1 METYISHKVKIEQ
14 GQLCNFA
21 VIICGWVWNVNVCM
35 YTRFFFTLVNDDA
48 PGGPI
53 SDESP
58 GTYNYQYYQNL
69 QLSILSD
76 HFPARPHQLLLLH
89 PLWSILINCFKITS
103 LVSPTVL
110 SDRFFLVRFWSRLTS
125 QHWISFLN
133 NNHGFVITKFWA
145 DLIQET
151 TACLRI
157 ITLSQKVAAS
167 WYFATTIW
175 FANWSQYTSWPSWDN
190 AGVSEALSK
199 HILVLGMMNNN
210 HQQKSESSPP
220 WRHETACARSW
231 KYFNVFKQIYIW

>member
-1 METYISHKVKIEQ
+1 METYISHKVKIKQ

-21 VIICGWVWNVNVCM
+21 VIIFGGVWNVN
-35 YTRFFFTLVNDDA
+35 TRFFLLWSTMTLQEA
-48 PGGPI
+48 PFQTSLLVLTTI
-53 SDESP
+53 NTIN
-58 GTYNYQYYQNL
+58 TYNYQYYLITFLRARINYCCFIPSDQFW
-69 QLSILSD
+69 SIASKS
-76 HFPARPHQLLLLH
+76 LLL
-89 PLWSILINCFKITS
+89 S
-103 LVSPTVL
+103 LRLFWVIVFFWLDFDHGSHHNIVYHFWTTIMDLL
-110 SDRFFLVRFWSRLTS
+110 S
-125 QHWISFLN
+125 Q
-133 NNHGFVITKFWA
+133 KFWA

-167 WYFATTIW
+167 WYFATTKWI
-175 FANWSQYTSWPSWDN
+175 ANWSQYTSWPSWDN